1 MAQTHPVA
9 RTRVLSIGFLVGF
22 FGLSL
27 LLALLVIAVADGWW
41 RFLLLVVP
49 AGFAVA
55 TVTELMR
62 SAKNPDEDLPT

>member
-1 MAQTHPVA
+1 MAETHPVA
-9 RTRVLSIGFLVGF
+9 RARVLSIGFLVGF

-49 AGFAVA
+49 VAFAVA
-55 TVTELMR
+55 AATELMR
-62 SAKNPDEDLPT
+62 SAKDADEDLPT